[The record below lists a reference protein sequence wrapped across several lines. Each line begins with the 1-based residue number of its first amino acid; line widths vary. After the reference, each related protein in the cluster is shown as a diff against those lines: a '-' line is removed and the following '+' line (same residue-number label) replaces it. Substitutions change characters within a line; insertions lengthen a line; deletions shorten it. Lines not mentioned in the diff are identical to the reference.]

1 MRTLVWNAQDVGD
14 VLMSLFRKDAEPYKV
29 IEWPREHLGRV
40 VADKVLAGGEQVG
53 LATSRCYSYW
63 FREMLSLCVI
73 DVANAEPGTEVE
85 VVWGDPGTRQKHI
98 RATVARAPY
107 KTDNRRADVRSL

>member
-1 MRTLVWNAQDVGD
+1 M
-14 VLMSLFRKDAEPYKV
+14 
-29 IEWPREHLGRV
+29 EWPREYLGRV

-53 LATSRCYSYW
+53 LATSRCYSYS

-73 DVANAEPGTEVE
+73 DVDHADPGTEVE
-85 VVWGDPGTRQKHI
+85 VVWGEPGTRQKHI

-107 KTDNRRADVRSL
+107 KTDNRRADVSAL